1 MQHKQTFFA
10 GPPNSGV
17 GTGTPTPCEDHA
29 GEVNI
34 QGSAAS
40 LSAHEQHETWL
51 SPGDRKVVL
60 TRGHSRAPSN
70 KLRDATSLGFPGR
83 CSSGMTDWVTRR
95 TDWEG
100 MGRLLAETNLLN
112 VEGLHL
118 QDQVLHWS
126 ASDLWGRKLLKVPK
140 NS

>member
-1 MQHKQTFFA
+1 
-10 GPPNSGV
+10 
-17 GTGTPTPCEDHA
+17 
-29 GEVNI
+29 
-34 QGSAAS
+34 
-40 LSAHEQHETWL
+40 
-51 SPGDRKVVL
+51 
-60 TRGHSRAPSN
+60 
-70 KLRDATSLGFPGR
+70 
-83 CSSGMTDWVTRR
+83 MTDWVTRR

-112 VEGLHL
+112 VEGFHL